1 MGKKVLV
8 TMVFCF
14 AFVCNVGYGATEV
27 VPDEK
32 NYGTVSAESGRLG
45 VVSPINLPHVTKYLK
60 SIGLILVITVVALY
74 FLRGKLGIKTGM
86 GKRKRYLSIV
96 DSVPLGSKKYIHLIK
111 IPGKI
116 LVVGA
121 THEKIQTL
129 SEITD
134 KEIVDS
140 INTETQG
147 NDFVRFLKRAYQE
160 RT

>member
-1 MGKKVLV
+1 MGKKILIM
-8 TMVFCF
+8 MVFCF
-14 AFVCNVGYGATEV
+14 TLVCNVSYGVTEV
-27 VPDEK
+27 VQDEK
-32 NYGTVSAESGRLG
+32 NYGTVSTETGRLG
-45 VVSPINLPHVTKYLK
+45 VESPINFPKVTKYLE
-60 SIGLILVITVVALY
+60 SIGLILIIVVVALY
-74 FLRGKLGIKTGM
+74 FLRGKLGIKTGI
-86 GKRKRYLSIV
+86 GKKKRYLSIV

-121 THEKIQTL
+121 THEKIHTL
-129 SEITD
+129 AEITE

-147 NDFVRFLKRAYQE
+147 SEFVRFLKRAYHE

>member
-1 MGKKVLV
+1 MGKTFLV
-8 TMVFCF
+8 TMVFYF
-14 AFVCNVGYGATEV
+14 AFACNIGYGATEV

-32 NYGTVSAESGRLG
+32 SYGTVSAESGRLG
-45 VVSPINLPHVTKYLK
+45 VESPINLPGVTKYLK
-60 SIGLILVITVVALY
+60 SIGLILIVTVVALY

-86 GKRKRYLSIV
+86 GKRKRYLSVV

-116 LVVGA
+116 LVVGV

-134 KEIVDS
+134 KEMVDS

>member
-1 MGKKVLV
+1 MGKKILIM
-8 TMVFCF
+8 TVFCF
-14 AFVCNVGYGATEV
+14 TLVCNVSYGVTEV
-27 VPDEK
+27 VQDEK
-32 NYGTVSAESGRLG
+32 NYGTVSTESGRLG
-45 VVSPINLPHVTKYLK
+45 VESPINLPKVTKYLE
-60 SIGLILVITVVALY
+60 SIGLILIIVVVALY
-74 FLRGKLGIKTGM
+74 FLRGTLGIKTGM
-86 GKRKRYLSIV
+86 GKKKRYLSIV

-121 THEKIQTL
+121 TREKIHTL
-129 SEITD
+129 AEITE

-147 NDFVRFLKRAYQE
+147 SEFVRFLKRAYHE

>member
-1 MGKKVLV
+1 MGKKFII
-8 TMVFCF
+8 MIVFCF
-14 AFVCNVGYGATEV
+14 TLVCTVSYGAAEV
-27 VPDEK
+27 VQDEK
-32 NYGTVSAESGRLG
+32 NYGTASTEYGRLG
-45 VVSPINLPHVTKYLK
+45 VEAPINFSKATKYLE
-60 SIGLILVITVVALY
+60 SAGLILIIIVVSLY
-74 FLRGKLGIKTGM
+74 FLRGKLGIKTGIS
-86 GKRKRYLSIV
+86 KRKRYLSVV

-129 SEITD
+129 AEITD

>member
-1 MGKKVLV
+1 
-8 TMVFCF
+8 
-14 AFVCNVGYGATEV
+14 
-27 VPDEK
+27 
-32 NYGTVSAESGRLG
+32 VS
-45 VVSPINLPHVTKYLK
+45 
-60 SIGLILVITVVALY
+60 LY

-86 GKRKRYLSIV
+86 GKRKRYLSVV

>member
-1 MGKKVLV
+1 MGKKILIM
-8 TMVFCF
+8 MVFCF
-14 AFVCNVGYGATEV
+14 TLVCNVSYGVTEV
-27 VPDEK
+27 VQDEK
-32 NYGTVSAESGRLG
+32 NYGTVSTESERLG
-45 VVSPINLPHVTKYLK
+45 VESPINLPKVTKYLE
-60 SIGLILVITVVALY
+60 SIGLILIIVVVSLY

-86 GKRKRYLSIV
+86 GKKKRYLSIV

-121 THEKIQTL
+121 TREKIHTL
-129 SEITD
+129 AEITE

-147 NDFVRFLKRAYQE
+147 SEFVRFLKRAYHE

>member
-1 MGKKVLV
+1 MGKKILIM
-8 TMVFCF
+8 MVFCF
-14 AFVCNVGYGATEV
+14 TLGCNISYGVTEV
-27 VPDEK
+27 VQDEK
-32 NYGTVSAESGRLG
+32 NYGTVSTETGRLG
-45 VVSPINLPHVTKYLK
+45 VESPINFPKVTKYLE
-60 SIGLILVITVVALY
+60 SIGLILIIVVVALY
-74 FLRGKLGIKTGM
+74 FLRGKLGIKTGI
-86 GKRKRYLSIV
+86 GKKKRYLSIV

-121 THEKIQTL
+121 THEKIHTL
-129 SEITD
+129 AEITE

-147 NDFVRFLKRAYQE
+147 SEFVRFLKRAYHE